1 MEKIVLEREHAGRYV
16 ILCLLPCVLYSVE
29 SEFEKIITK
38 ICLSIKA
45 TTTNCIISFI
55 DLY

>member
-1 MEKIVLEREHAGRYV
+1 MEKIVLEREHAGRYF

-38 ICLSIKA
+38 ICLSIKD
-45 TTTNCIISFI
+45 NNN
-55 DLY
+55 